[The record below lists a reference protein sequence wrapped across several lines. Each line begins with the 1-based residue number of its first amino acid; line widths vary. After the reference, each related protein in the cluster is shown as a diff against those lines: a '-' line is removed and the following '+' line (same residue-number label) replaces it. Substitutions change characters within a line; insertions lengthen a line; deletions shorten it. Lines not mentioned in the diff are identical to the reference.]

1 MGNFVQVLLILAVVL
16 GFNLLSLPELLVQA
30 VAACGGGGRRGRKAK
45 VIQKRYFSHKQ

>member
-30 VAACGGGGRRGRKAK
+30 VAAACGGGGGRGRKAK
-45 VIQKRYFSHKQ
+45 VIQNKVFFP